1 MSPHSHY
8 SIIIKAPSHIRCE
21 KALVFVLVSM
31 IWRRVYENRLRL
43 HVSKTEAMGKFF
55 EDDSLYLGAETLR
68 CAEQVTRIGDDFLG
82 LLQCTQVEER
92 DFEAGFIILDA
103 LEKRMTDGR
112 NVALEGVAFYEELIA
127 LREVVLID
135 TLLYSFEKVVSALDD
150 GGVFFDVSGRKRVE
164 VVVYVFENRF

>member
-1 MSPHSHY
+1 M
-8 SIIIKAPSHIRCE
+8 
-21 KALVFVLVSM
+21 
-31 IWRRVYENRLRL
+31 
-43 HVSKTEAMGKFF
+43 SKTEAMGKFF

-92 DFEAGFIILDA
+92 DFEAGLIILDA

-127 LREVVLID
+127 LREVVLVD

>member
-1 MSPHSHY
+1 M
-8 SIIIKAPSHIRCE
+8 
-21 KALVFVLVSM
+21 
-31 IWRRVYENRLRL
+31 
-43 HVSKTEAMGKFF
+43 
-55 EDDSLYLGAETLR
+55 
-68 CAEQVTRIGDDFLG
+68 TRIGDDFLG
-82 LLQCTQVEER
+82 LLQCTEVEER
-92 DFEAGFIILDA
+92 DFEAGLIILDA

-150 GGVFFDVSGRKRVE
+150 RGVFFDVSGRKRVE

>member
-1 MSPHSHY
+1 MAAGIRKSPPF
-8 SIIIKAPSHIRCE
+8 ARE
-21 KALVFVLVSM
+21 QDGGDGEVL
-31 IWRRVYENRLRL
+31 
-43 HVSKTEAMGKFF
+43 F
-55 EDDSLYLGAETLR
+55 EVLYLGAETLR

-82 LLQCTQVEER
+82 LLQCTEVEER
-92 DFEAGFIILDA
+92 DFEAGLIILDA

-135 TLLYSFEKVVSALDD
+135 TLLYSFEKVVGALDD
-150 GGVFFDVSGRKRVE
+150 GGVFFDVSGGKRVE

>member
-1 MSPHSHY
+1 MSSHSHY
-8 SIIIKAPSHIRCE
+8 SIIIKAPSHIGRE

-82 LLQCTQVEER
+82 LLQCTQIEER
-92 DFEAGFIILDA
+92 DFEAGLIILDA

>member
-1 MSPHSHY
+1 M
-8 SIIIKAPSHIRCE
+8 
-21 KALVFVLVSM
+21 
-31 IWRRVYENRLRL
+31 
-43 HVSKTEAMGKFF
+43 SKTEAMGKFF
-55 EDDSLYLGAETLR
+55 EDDPLYLGAETLR

-92 DFEAGFIILDA
+92 DFEAGLIILDA

>member
-1 MSPHSHY
+1 MAAGLRKSPPF
-8 SIIIKAPSHIRCE
+8 ARE
-21 KALVFVLVSM
+21 QDGGDGEVL
-31 IWRRVYENRLRL
+31 
-43 HVSKTEAMGKFF
+43 F
-55 EDDSLYLGAETLR
+55 EVLYLGAETLC

-92 DFEAGFIILDA
+92 DFEAGLIILDA

-135 TLLYSFEKVVSALDD
+135 TLLYSFEKVVGALDD

>member
-1 MSPHSHY
+1 MFPR
-8 SIIIKAPSHIRCE
+8 ARCGGE
-21 KALVFVLVSM
+21 YTKIASVA
-31 IWRRVYENRLRL
+31 REQDGGD
-43 HVSKTEAMGKFF
+43 GKFF

-92 DFEAGFIILDA
+92 DFEAGLIILDA

-127 LREVVLID
+127 FREVVLID
-135 TLLYSFEKVVSALDD
+135 ALLDSFQKVVGALDD

>member
-1 MSPHSHY
+1 MASGIRKSPPF
-8 SIIIKAPSHIRCE
+8 ARE
-21 KALVFVLVSM
+21 QDGGDGEVLW
-31 IWRRVYENRLRL
+31 ILL
-43 HVSKTEAMGKFF
+43 
-55 EDDSLYLGAETLR
+55 LYLGAETLR

-82 LLQCTQVEER
+82 LLQCTEVEER
-92 DFEAGFIILDA
+92 DFEAGLIILDA

-135 TLLYSFEKVVSALDD
+135 TLLYSFEKVVGALDD
-150 GGVFFDVSGRKRVE
+150 GDVFFDVSGGKRVE

>member
-1 MSPHSHY
+1 MAAGIRKSPPF
-8 SIIIKAPSHIRCE
+8 ARE
-21 KALVFVLVSM
+21 QDGGDGEVL
-31 IWRRVYENRLRL
+31 
-43 HVSKTEAMGKFF
+43 F
-55 EDDSLYLGAETLR
+55 EVLYLGAETLC

-92 DFEAGFIILDA
+92 DFEAGLIILDA

-127 LREVVLID
+127 LREVVLVD

-164 VVVYVFENRF
+164 VIVYVFENRF

>member
-1 MSPHSHY
+1 MAAGIRKSPPF
-8 SIIIKAPSHIRCE
+8 ARE
-21 KALVFVLVSM
+21 QDGGDGEVL
-31 IWRRVYENRLRL
+31 
-43 HVSKTEAMGKFF
+43 F
-55 EDDSLYLGAETLR
+55 EVLYLGAETLC

-92 DFEAGFIILDA
+92 DFEAGLIILDA

>member
-1 MSPHSHY
+1 MASGIRKSPPF
-8 SIIIKAPSHIRCE
+8 ARE
-21 KALVFVLVSM
+21 QDGGDGGVLFDV
-31 IWRRVYENRLRL
+31 
-43 HVSKTEAMGKFF
+43 
-55 EDDSLYLGAETLR
+55 LYLGAETLR

-82 LLQCTQVEER
+82 FLQCTEVEER
-92 DFEAGFIILDA
+92 DFEAGLIILDA

-112 NVALEGVAFYEELIA
+112 NVTLEGVAFYEELIA

>member
-1 MSPHSHY
+1 MAASLRKSP
-8 SIIIKAPSHIRCE
+8 P
-21 KALVFVLVSM
+21 
-31 IWRRVYENRLRL
+31 L

-82 LLQCTQVEER
+82 LLQCTQIEER
-92 DFEAGFIILDA
+92 DFEAGLIILDA

-150 GGVFFDVSGRKRVE
+150 GGVFFDVSSRKRVE